1 MTQVLKRPAGER
13 SVDDRG
19 SGRDSVARGLTT
31 AGERG
36 GVRLAVGVRAG
47 RTRITDLECR
57 PPLQILRLHYLDPSA
72 PDLATA
78 ILASPSGGIL
88 DGDAIHLEVSVG
100 PGARLHVGTQS
111 ATRIY
116 RTPGAGAQFNVD
128 IKVADGGYL
137 EVMPDPYIPYRASR
151 FETKMRCEVAERGT
165 LVVREVVG
173 PGRAARGEILAFESF
188 ESRLELM
195 RPDGEVFATDT
206 VRLDP
211 LDGLDSVGLIG
222 RYRCVGSLFVVQP
235 GFSPDVLLA
244 GAATVAATAATVA
257 AGAAT
262 VAAGA
267 ATISPADLNPD
278 PAVAD
283 PAMADSDEA
292 ATWGASGLP
301 AASGA
306 WIRVLAR
313 DPGMAEAILY
323 GAWAAARAVLV
334 GAAPPPNHRF

>member
-1 MTQVLKRPAGER
+1 M
-13 SVDDRG
+13 
-19 SGRDSVARGLTT
+19 
-31 AGERG
+31 
-36 GVRLAVGVRAG
+36 GVRAG

-57 PPLQILRLHYLDPSA
+57 PPLQILRLHYLDPAA

-88 DGDAIHLEVSVG
+88 DGDDIHLEVSVG

-116 RTPGAGAQFNVD
+116 RTPGTGARVSAN
-128 IKVADGGYL
+128 IKVADGAYL

-151 FETKMRCEVAERGT
+151 FETKMRCEVAEGGT
-165 LVVREVVG
+165 LVIREVVG
-173 PGRAARGEILAFESF
+173 PGRAARGEVLAFDSF
-188 ESRLELM
+188 ESRLELG

-244 GAATVAATAATVA
+244 GAASVSAT
-257 AGAAT
+257 GD
-262 VAAGA
+262 
-267 ATISPADLNPD
+267 SSPD
-278 PAVAD
+278 PA
-283 PAMADSDEA
+283 MGDSDETA
-292 ATWGASGLP
+292 IWGASTLP
-301 AASGA
+301 AAAGA
-306 WIRVLAR
+306 WIRVLTR
-313 DPGMAEAILY
+313 DPGVAEAILD
-323 GAWAAARAVLV
+323 GAWAAARAALV

>member
-1 MTQVLKRPAGER
+1 M
-13 SVDDRG
+13 
-19 SGRDSVARGLTT
+19 
-31 AGERG
+31 
-36 GVRLAVGVRAG
+36 GVRAG

-57 PPLQILRLHYLDPSA
+57 PPLQILRLHYLDPAA

-88 DGDAIHLEVSVG
+88 DGDDIRLEVSVG
-100 PGARLHVGTQS
+100 RGARLHVGTQS

-116 RTPGAGAQFNVD
+116 RTPGAGARFNVELR
-128 IKVADGGYL
+128 VEDGGYL

-151 FETKMRCEVAERGT
+151 FETTMRCEVAERGT

-173 PGRAARGEILAFESF
+173 PGRAARGEVLAFESF
-188 ESRLELM
+188 ESRLELV

-211 LDGLDSVGLIG
+211 LDGLESIGLIG
-222 RYRCVGSLFVVQP
+222 RYRCVGSLFVVHP
-235 GFSPDVLLA
+235 GFLPDVLLA
-244 GAATVAATAATVA
+244 GAATVAATGAAVGMAATVESATVA
-257 AGAAT
+257 ATTVLAIDSSPDAAMGA
-262 VAAGA
+262 
-267 ATISPADLNPD
+267 
-278 PAVAD
+278 
-283 PAMADSDEA
+283 SDETA
-292 ATWGASGLP
+292 IWGASALP
-301 AASGA
+301 AAAGA

-313 DPGMAEAILY
+313 DPRVAEAILD

>member
-1 MTQVLKRPAGER
+1 MTQVLRRPASKH
-13 SVDDRG
+13 SVDDEHGG
-19 SGRDSVARGLTT
+19 SDAVAGVRASEGGRSPAGGRSS

-57 PPLQILRLHYLDPSA
+57 PPLQILRLHYLDPSV

-88 DGDAIHLEVSVG
+88 DGDDIRLEVSVG

-116 RTPGAGAQFNVD
+116 RTPGTGARFNVD
-128 IKVADGGYL
+128 IKVADGAYL

-151 FETKMRCEVAERGT
+151 FETTMRCEVAERGT
-165 LVVREVVG
+165 LVVREIVG

-188 ESRLELM
+188 ESRLELV
-195 RPDGEVFATDT
+195 RPGGELFATDT

-211 LDGLDSVGLIG
+211 LDGLESVGLIG
-222 RYRCVGSLFVVQP
+222 NYRCVGSLFVVHP
-235 GFSPDVLLA
+235 EFPPDVLLT
-244 GAATVAATAATVA
+244 GAAT
-257 AGAAT
+257 GA
-262 VAAGA
+262 
-267 ATISPADLNPD
+267 PADPSH
-278 PAVAD
+278 D
-283 PAMADSDEA
+283 PAMGDSDEA
-292 ATWGASGLP
+292 AIWGASTLP

-313 DPGMAEAILY
+313 DPGMAEAILDR
-323 GAWAAARAVLV
+323 AWAAARAVLV